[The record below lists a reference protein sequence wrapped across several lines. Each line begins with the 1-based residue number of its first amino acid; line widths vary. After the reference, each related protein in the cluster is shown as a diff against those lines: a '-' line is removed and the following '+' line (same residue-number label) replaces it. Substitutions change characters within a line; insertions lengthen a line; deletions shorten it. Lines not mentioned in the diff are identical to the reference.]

1 MPLFPKYFNFDQE
14 SPHSRPDGCNGPLPM
29 AAIAARAD
37 LQQSNVSCTWQ
48 QHDFM
53 VGKRAYGAIDAKVL
67 SSSMSDKQSFLAVA
81 GPTTQVR
88 IVCNPI

>member
-1 MPLFPKYFNFDQE
+1 
-14 SPHSRPDGCNGPLPM
+14 M

-88 IVCNPI
+88 IVCNPPKKVVSVLFTNPLFRHVISE